1 MPGTSGF
8 WSHVALV
15 SSGAV
20 RGTPAARRTLTGR
33 RHEEMTAVTA
43 PFTGTGARQ
52 PGLPQLPEPPTG
64 WPVGSYA
71 KYEEAQRAVD
81 HLADNDFPVAD
92 VTIVGVDLMLV
103 ERVIGRLTWGRVL
116 ATGAASGAWLGLF
129 VGIVL
134 SLFSQAGS
142 GLFPILYGLGIGI
155 VFGVVSG
162 AITYGASRGRRD
174 FTSSSQM
181 VAGRYDVL
189 CQPRNAEQAREMLGR
204 LAME

>member
-1 MPGTSGF
+1 
-8 WSHVALV
+8 V
-15 SSGAV
+15 S
-20 RGTPAARRTLTGR
+20 
-33 RHEEMTAVTA
+33 A
-43 PFTGTGARQ
+43 PFSGNRPGSA
-52 PGLPQLPEPPTG
+52 PGLPNLPEPPSG

-129 VGIVL
+129 VGVVL
-134 SLFSQAGS
+134 SLFSPNGS
-142 GLFPILYGLGIGI
+142 IAAILLGLGMGI
-155 VFGVVSG
+155 VFGIVSG

-174 FTSSSQM
+174 FTSASSL

-189 CQPRNAEQAREMLGR
+189 CQPRNAEKARDMLAK
-204 LAME
+204 LAIGTEQT

>member
-1 MPGTSGF
+1 MTTPLPGNRMG
-8 WSHVALV
+8 
-15 SSGAV
+15 G
-20 RGTPAARRTLTGR
+20 
-33 RHEEMTAVTA
+33 
-43 PFTGTGARQ
+43 Q
-52 PGLPQLPEPPTG
+52 PGLPHLPEPPTG

-81 HLADNDFPVAD
+81 HLADHDFPVAD

-116 ATGAASGAWLGLF
+116 VTGAASGAWLGLF
-129 VGIVL
+129 VGVVL
-134 SLFSQAGS
+134 SLFSQGGAAFGA
-142 GLFPILYGLGIGI
+142 ILTGLGIGI

-189 CQPRNAEQAREMLGR
+189 CQPRNAERARDMLAK
-204 LAME
+204 LAIGTEQT

>member
-1 MPGTSGF
+1 
-8 WSHVALV
+8 
-15 SSGAV
+15 
-20 RGTPAARRTLTGR
+20 
-33 RHEEMTAVTA
+33 
-43 PFTGTGARQ
+43 
-52 PGLPQLPEPPTG
+52 
-64 WPVGSYA
+64 VGSYA

-129 VGIVL
+129 VGVVL
-134 SLFSQAGS
+134 SLFSPTGS
-142 GLFPILYGLGIGI
+142 IAAILLGLGMGI

-174 FTSSSQM
+174 FTSASQM

-189 CQPRNAEQAREMLGR
+189 CQPRSAEKARDMLAK
-204 LAME
+204 LAIGTEQT

>member
-1 MPGTSGF
+1 M
-8 WSHVALV
+8 
-15 SSGAV
+15 
-20 RGTPAARRTLTGR
+20 
-33 RHEEMTAVTA
+33 TA
-43 PFTGTGARQ
+43 PFTGNRPGAQ
-52 PGLPQLPEPPTG
+52 PGLPNLPEPPSG

-81 HLADNDFPVAD
+81 HLADNEFPVAD

-129 VGIVL
+129 VGLVL
-134 SLFSQAGS
+134 VAALAARR
-142 GLFPILYGLGIGI
+142 GLSSILTGLAIGV

-174 FTSSSQM
+174 FTSQSQL

-189 CQPRNAEQAREMLGR
+189 CQPRNAEKARDMLGK
-204 LAME
+204 LAMGTDG